1 MSFVASGDFPP
12 TGFGLPAVCHT
23 RSKIAGHGRLSHSTL
38 WTTAMLLD
46 GTVTDLTGW
55 GILATGHIASV
66 FARDLALLP
75 NEARLVAVGSR
86 SLERAMAFA
95 ADHGIPRVYDSYS
108 ELAGD
113 PDVDVVYVASTHHDH
128 FASARLCLDAGKSV
142 LVEKPMTTS
151 PDDTEELINLARDSG
166 LFLMEAL
173 WTRTNPLLRK
183 AAALAA
189 SGDLGNIRH
198 VSANFGFAFQGSP
211 THRLLDPALAGGA
224 ILDAGVYPIHAVNL
238 FLGEPAELLGFGSHA
253 STGVDSHA
261 AAVLNYPAIKGR
273 SAATATVICSLEAD
287 LPTSLEVYGSFGRIM
302 INDFFILPKEM
313 LVYRGHHRDLA
324 PEVMVTQ
331 WPGGGYTF
339 QAQEV
344 MRCLRAGEVESPM
357 VPWRDSLAVARTLAL
372 WQAAVG
378 DAMPQQEES

>member
-1 MSFVASGDFPP
+1 
-12 TGFGLPAVCHT
+12 
-23 RSKIAGHGRLSHSTL
+23 
-38 WTTAMLLD
+38 MLLD
-46 GTVTDLTGW
+46 RNVTDLVGW

-86 SLERAMAFA
+86 SLEKAMAFA
-95 ADHGIPRVYDSYS
+95 ADHGIPRAYDSYA

-113 PDVDVVYVASTHHDH
+113 PDVDVVYVASPHHDH
-128 FASARLCLDAGKSV
+128 FASTKLCLDAGKSV
-142 LVEKPMTTS
+142 LVEKPLTTD
-151 PDDTEELINLARDSG
+151 PTDTAELINLASDRG

-183 AAALAA
+183 AAELAA
-189 SGDLGNIRH
+189 SGDLGDIRH
-198 VSANFGFAFQGSP
+198 VAADFGFAFRGPS

-224 ILDAGVYPIHAVNL
+224 ILDAGVYPLHAVNL
-238 FLGEPAELLGFGSHA
+238 FLGEPADLLGFGSH
-253 STGVDSHA
+253 STTGVDSHA
-261 AAVLNYPAIKGR
+261 AAVLNYPATDDR
-273 SAATATVICSLEAD
+273 PAATATVICSLEAD
-287 LPTSLEVYGSFGRIM
+287 LPTGLQVFGSTGRIM
-302 INDFFILPKEM
+302 INDFFIRPKEM
-313 LVYRGHHRDLA
+313 LVYRGHHRDVA

-344 MRCLRAGEVESPM
+344 MRCLRAGKVESPL
-357 VPWRDSLAVARTLAL
+357 VPWRDSLAVSRTLAL

-378 DAMPQQEES
+378 DAVPPQEGPPQAGGPQEDTPQQEES